1 MATDVNYLRARLP
14 SVDKLLNSAAL
25 RDLLDVHGHNCVR
38 DAARVLLGE
47 LRLAVGEGDGGAVEL
62 LLADDLLDS
71 LCLRIRRR
79 ISARSS
85 TAMRPVFNLTGTVIH
100 TNLGR
105 SALPQE
111 AINALLAAASG
122 PVDLEFDLETGRR
135 GDRDAHLE
143 QLLCELT
150 GAEAATVVNNNAAA
164 VLLVLQAL
172 APGKEVI
179 LSRGE
184 LVEVG
189 GAFRIPD
196 VMQSAGCVLR
206 EIGTSNRTHLRD
218 YANAINPQTGLLMR
232 VHTSNYVIQGFTASV
247 VDSELATLAHA
258 HNLPFVSDLGS
269 GTLVDMSRFG
279 LPKETTVSESLSAG
293 ADVVTF
299 SGDKLLGGPQAG
311 IIVGSRALI
320 GRVRSHPL
328 KRALRVGKL
337 TVAALS
343 EVLRLYQDPQR
354 LVQRLPVLRD
364 LARPLTEIQ
373 ACAQRILPAFVS
385 RLGGVAQVTLQPCC
399 SQIGSGAL
407 PVEMLDSVA
416 LAIAPLAVPDQDA
429 GSDAALR
436 SLALALRRLPM
447 PIVGRISGGAILLDL
462 RCLRDEKELVRQLEQ
477 LSL

>member
-1 MATDVNYLRARLP
+1 MTTDVNYLRARLP
-14 SVDKLLNSAAL
+14 SVDKLLNNAAL
-25 RDLLDVHGHNCVR
+25 TDLLDLHGHNCVR
-38 DAARVLLGE
+38 DATRDLLAE
-47 LRLAVGEGDGGAVEL
+47 LRTAVGEGDGSAKAL
-62 LLADDLLDS
+62 LLSDDLTEE
-71 LCLRIRRR
+71 LCLRVRLRL
-79 ISARSS
+79 SAHSN
-85 TAMRPVFNLTGTVIH
+85 TALRPVFNLTGTVIH

-111 AINALLAAASG
+111 AINALLTAASG
-122 PVDLEFDLETGRR
+122 PVNLEFDLDTGRR
-135 GDRDAHLE
+135 GERDAHLE
-143 QLLCELT
+143 SLLCELT

-189 GAFRIPD
+189 GSFRIPD

-232 VHTSNYVIQGFTASV
+232 VHTSNYVVQGFTARV
-247 VDSELATLAHA
+247 ADSELAALAHA
-258 HNLPFVSDLGS
+258 HDLPLVNDLGS

-279 LPKETTVSESLSAG
+279 LAREPTVAESLAAG

-311 IIVGSRALI
+311 IVVGRKVLI
-320 GRVRSHPL
+320 DRIRSHPL
-328 KRALRVGKL
+328 KRALRVDKF
-337 TVAALS
+337 TIAALT

-354 LVQRLPVLRD
+354 LAQRLPVLRD
-364 LARPLTEIQ
+364 LTRPLADIQ
-373 ACAQRILPAFVS
+373 SCAQRMLPVFASHLDSLARVS
-385 RLGGVAQVTLQPCC
+385 LRSCR

-407 PVEMLDSVA
+407 PLDTLDSVA
-416 LAIAPLAVPDQDA
+416 LAIEPLAESA
-429 GSDAALR
+429 GDVELQR
-436 SLALALRRLPM
+436 LALALRRLTV
-447 PIVGRISGGAILLDL
+447 PIVGRISDGAILLDL
-462 RCLRDEKELVRQLEQ
+462 RCLRDEKELARQLKE